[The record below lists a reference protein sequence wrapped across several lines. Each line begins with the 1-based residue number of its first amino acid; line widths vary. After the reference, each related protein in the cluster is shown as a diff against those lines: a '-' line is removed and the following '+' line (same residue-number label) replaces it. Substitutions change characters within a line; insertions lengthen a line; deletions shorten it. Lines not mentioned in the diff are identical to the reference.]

1 MCPFNRLPLAL
12 PESWAPPCRSQR
24 SRGCVCRSLRSRRRT
39 SHCPRR
45 LLCTFGSIRARGIW
59 RWARKAS
66 LPLSHGTARTRTQL
80 HRRCERARPS
90 RAADCRA
97 RCAPR
102 NSSPRC
108 ARKRAPPVP
117 NSSPRSISTRA
128 HTPASVRV
136 CEETEQKSESCAPA
150 SICLPSFDGESN
162 INLPTRRS
170 GKADD
175 DGSNIS
181 PPTPCRS
188 KRPPRPKPNTERYLV
203 RYFSLGYAW
212 LRF

>member
-1 MCPFNRLPLAL
+1 MLTPVGWLPALWYTNGYAPTMVCISATQLFGFQNSNADTHVVMCPFNRLPLAL

-24 SRGCVCRSLRSRRRT
+24 SRGRVCRSLRSRRRT

-45 LLCTFGSIRARGIW
+45 SLCTFGSIWARGGI
-59 RWARKAS
+59 AS
-66 LPLSHGTARTRTQL
+66 TVAWHGKNENIITSTLRASATVTRRRLSGAMRT
-80 HRRCERARPS
+80 
-90 RAADCRA
+90 
-97 RCAPR
+97 R

-150 SICLPSFDGESN
+150 HLGPVRSLPFACLLLMAN
-162 INLPTRRS
+162 
-170 GKADD
+170 
-175 DGSNIS
+175 
-181 PPTPCRS
+181 
-188 KRPPRPKPNTERYLV
+188 
-203 RYFSLGYAW
+203 
-212 LRF
+212 